1 MNIRLLIALL
11 VVSRPS
17 FANPDL
23 STIEAQCYD
32 TAYFNELQN
41 EELEQSV
48 SACIQANYRAYQDEY
63 SMQDDDNFWDQD
75 QQESQNDSEN
85 DRVDSETAE

>member
-1 MNIRLLIALL
+1 MNIRLLIALF
-11 VVSRPS
+11 VVSRAS

-32 TAYFNELQN
+32 IAYFNELQN

-48 SACIQANYRAYQDEY
+48 SACIQANYSSYPDEH

-75 QQESQNDSEN
+75 QQESQNDSEY